1 MHKQITDIMGT
12 ELKAV
17 EIEYK
22 GEQIPFQYQ
31 IWKVRD
37 QSVCS
42 NVKHDVSKYSS
53 CSIKASELFSELC
66 TELSK
71 KTARNLPKTKNM
83 YCNAAVSF
91 KPTIAQI
98 SAAPKNTTLKL
109 ARTKC
114 NLAISATMG
123 DSDPVLA
130 KERDVA
136 CNAYKKLKLN

>member
-1 MHKQITDIMGT
+1 MDPISYMFSAYLNSVQTTMHKQITDIMGA
-12 ELKAV
+12 ELKSV

-22 GEQIPFQYQ
+22 GEKIPFQYQ

-42 NVKHDVSKYSS
+42 NVKYNVSEYSR
-53 CSIKASELFSELC
+53 CTIKASELFFELC

-71 KTARNLPKTKNM
+71 NTAGNLRQTKNM

-98 SAAPKNTTLKL
+98 SA
-109 ARTKC
+109 
-114 NLAISATMG
+114 SAQKMRKVPTG
-123 DSDPVLA
+123 
-130 KERDVA
+130 RF
-136 CNAYKKLKLN
+136 